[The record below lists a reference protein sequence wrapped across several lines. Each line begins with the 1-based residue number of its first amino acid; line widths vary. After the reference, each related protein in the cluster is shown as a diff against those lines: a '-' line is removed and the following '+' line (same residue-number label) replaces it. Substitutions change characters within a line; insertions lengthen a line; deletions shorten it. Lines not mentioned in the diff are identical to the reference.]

1 MSSTAV
7 PVNGCPPDTDS
18 ATDGRRQR
26 SADSRRRIIEALMEL
41 VQAGDLEPR
50 AEAVAERAE
59 VGLRSVFRHF
69 KDMEGLRQEM
79 SGIVEGRLRA
89 MIEQPVSG
97 STWKERL
104 LALIDRR
111 ADVFE
116 QVMPYRRA
124 ANAQRHRSPLI
135 QEQNAQLNRFLRTV
149 VTAIL
154 PDSFDPSRVEVIDF
168 AMCLDSWI
176 RLRHDQG
183 LSPEDAR
190 QVVTRIVEALVVEG

>member
-1 MSSTAV
+1 
-7 PVNGCPPDTDS
+7 
-18 ATDGRRQR
+18 
-26 SADSRRRIIEALMEL
+26 
-41 VQAGDLEPR
+41 
-50 AEAVAERAE
+50 
-59 VGLRSVFRHF
+59 
-69 KDMEGLRQEM
+69 
-79 SGIVEGRLRA
+79 
-89 MIEQPVSG
+89 
-97 STWKERL
+97 
-104 LALIDRR
+104 
-111 ADVFE
+111 
-116 QVMPYRRA
+116 MPYRRA

>member
-1 MSSTAV
+1 MASKVV
-7 PVNGCPPDTDS
+7 PLETLESDGNG

-26 SADSRRRIIEALMEL
+26 SADSRRRIIRALMEL
-41 VQAGDLEPR
+41 VQDGELEPS
-50 AEAVAERAE
+50 AEAVAERAD

-89 MIEQPVSG
+89 VIDQPLPGAS
-97 STWKERL
+97 WREKL
-104 LALIDRR
+104 FALIDRR

-124 ANAQRHRSPLI
+124 GNAQRHRSPLI
-135 QEQNAQLNRFLRTV
+135 QEQSVRLNDILRTV
-149 VTAIL
+149 VAGAL
-154 PDSFDPSRVEVIDF
+154 PVGVSPVTLEAVDF

-176 RLRHDQG
+176 RLRNDQH
-183 LSPEDAR
+183 LTATEAR
-190 QVVTRIVEALVVEG
+190 DVVIRIVEALVAGV